1 MALGTA
7 YGGAIF
13 MLTVALGLGVLV
25 APLQIQLPAPMPWLL
40 PCGVPK
46 LGHQSWPGL

>member
-1 MALGTA
+1 VGLAAGRTGLAEVALGSA

-25 APLQIQLPAPMPWLL
+25 APLKVQLPAPL
-40 PCGVPK
+40 P
-46 LGHQSWPGL
+46 